1 MNPNNSTEGSADGAL
16 IPNRKSSHK
25 IEEISPSHL
34 KRIGGTFKYSKSKNL
49 NELKQNKTKLKRQ
62 EIENQVLEAER
73 KLQERTEAFLRR
85 CPLVREFH
93 LECKDK

>member
-1 MNPNNSTEGSADGAL
+1 MNPNNSTGGSDDGVV
-16 IPNRKSSHK
+16 IPNRRSSHK

-73 KLQERTEAFLRR
+73 KL
-85 CPLVREFH
+85 
-93 LECKDK
+93 